1 MPALSTAEHQAV
13 LQETKAR
20 RNAYAWVRRR
30 KGWVRATPYHGET
43 LYIVRVPGFHP
54 AAALRLEQA
63 VAQLQH
69 TVASWTAEKG
79 STGARL
85 RGPDGD

>member
-1 MPALSTAEHQAV
+1 VPLPAAEHQRV
-13 LQETKAR
+13 LRETKEE
-20 RNAYAWVRRR
+20 RNARAWVRRR
-30 KGWVRATPYHGET
+30 KGWVRATPYHGDT

-69 TVASWTAEKG
+69 TVASWTGEKG

-85 RGPDGD
+85 REPDGN